1 MSDNAVLSA
10 LRTLGIP
17 KEVMSGH
24 GFRATAKTNLKQTL
38 GFADEL
44 IEYQLSHLTA
54 DKYGEAYDR
63 ATFEPQRRAMMQRW
77 AHWLTELREAEPKT
91 NVIPFRTPA

>member
-1 MSDNAVLSA
+1 
-10 LRTLGIP
+10 
-17 KEVMSGH
+17 MSGH
-24 GFRATAKTNLKQTL
+24 GFRATAKTNLKQVL

-77 AHWLTELREAEPKT
+77 ADWLTELREGNPQT
-91 NVIPFRTPA
+91 NVLPFRAPA